1 MQSHVYVAIVTLLAV
16 LVYFWMAA
24 RVARTRR
31 QVGIFAPAMTGDP
44 LLERTIRAHY
54 NTLEWLPIFLPSLW
68 LFAIY
73 WSSPVAAGL
82 GLVWVVGRIVYF
94 IGYRADAAM
103 RRPGLHKCLHLSLT
117 PNESSCRRKAWYRRV
132 SGCCAK
138 WPRPWTK
145 SRRTARS
152 SSFWKICTGA
162 IRQQSNCSSSS
173 RSGASQHG
181 CCWSPPIAQ
190 RP

>member
-24 RVARTRR
+24 QVARTRR

-44 LLERTIRAHY
+44 LERTIRAHY

-82 GLVWVVGRIVYF
+82 GVVWVVGRIVYF
-94 IGYRADAAM
+94 IGYRTDAAM
-103 RRPGLHKCLHLSLT
+103 RRPGFFIQAVAASILAVGALGRLVYLAALSG
-117 PNESSCRRKAWYRRV
+117 
-132 SGCCAK
+132 SG
-138 WPRPWTK
+138 
-145 SRRTARS
+145 S
-152 SSFWKICTGA
+152 
-162 IRQQSNCSSSS
+162 
-173 RSGASQHG
+173 
-181 CCWSPPIAQ
+181 
-190 RP
+190 

>member
-103 RRPGLHKCLHLSLT
+103 RRPGFFIQAAAASILALGALGRLVYLAT
-117 PNESSCRRKAWYRRV
+117 M
-132 SGCCAK
+132 SG
-138 WPRPWTK
+138 
-145 SRRTARS
+145 
-152 SSFWKICTGA
+152 TG
-162 IRQQSNCSSSS
+162 S
-173 RSGASQHG
+173 
-181 CCWSPPIAQ
+181 
-190 RP
+190 